1 MMPSYTMD
9 GALKWTGMR
18 RMGALRTAGGG
29 YYQIV
34 AGRRKS
40 FRELQ
45 EDDDGYLAVMI
56 HSGSR
61 HFGKSVCDYFHY
73 KARQLNQKWFSAVP
87 DEYRL
92 AFLPVDTREQTIP

>member
-1 MMPSYTMD
+1 
-9 GALKWTGMR
+9 
-18 RMGALRTAGGG
+18 
-29 YYQIV
+29 
-34 AGRRKS
+34 
-40 FRELQ
+40 
-45 EDDDGYLAVMI
+45 MI

-92 AFLPVDTREQTIP
+92 AFLPVDTRETANIH